1 MTNDLPSQ
9 DEQRMV
15 LKQLVTMKMPYGKFK
30 GRLLCD
36 LPEPYL
42 VWYKQKGMPKG
53 KLGVLMETLYE
64 IKLNG
69 LEDILHGLKRL
80 N

>member
-1 MTNDLPSQ
+1 MNDFPSPN
-9 DEQRMV
+9 EQRKV
-15 LKQLVTMKMPYGKFK
+15 LNQLVTLKMPYGKFK

-53 KLGVLMETLYE
+53 NLGMLLETLYE

-69 LEDILHGLKRL
+69 LEHLLKPLKRT

>member
-1 MTNDLPSQ
+1 MDQSAQHKILI
-9 DEQRMV
+9 
-15 LKQLVTMKMPYGKFK
+15 QLVTMKMPYGKFK

-53 KLGVLMETLYE
+53 NLGMLLETLYE

-69 LEDILHGLKRL
+69 LEHLLKPLKRA